1 MASTFTYTGVVYCAI
16 QTASVSRYPNAS
28 IHWLADT
35 QMSRACNT
43 SPIVAKQCIK
53 CYCTVLYCTV
63 LYCTVL
69 YCTVLYCNVLY
80 CTVLHQILS
89 YYSARADDAGKVTFR
104 KVLTLFILLFIFAVT
119 LIARRQRRMILRAEV
134 RSKVRHLTFLTM
146 QVVTYVAII

>member
-1 MASTFTYTGVVYCAI
+1 MEECESLWGC
-16 QTASVSRYPNAS
+16 QTLREEQATRCWQFGLLLP
-28 IHWLADT
+28 
-35 QMSRACNT
+35 
-43 SPIVAKQCIK
+43 QCGPG
-53 CYCTVLYCTV
+53 TVLYCTV

-69 YCTVLYCNVLY
+69 YCTVLCCAVLY